1 MPTLIDNTMPQSA
14 LLQSIVARGA
24 PEAINEP
31 LYLQDTATL
40 GDWG

>member
-1 MPTLIDNTMPQSA
+1 
-14 LLQSIVARGA
+14 LQSIVAKGT
-24 PEAINEP
+24 PEAIGQP